1 MKSDKTIERFGGLTK
16 EEPLACIDDNILMP
30 DTCVL
35 ESVLPFSGYY
45 CDVLSGQK
53 PRYLYLILEEAH
65 TFETITRATLK
76 VRELFGQPIDV
87 VTGRIT
93 LLNQTV
99 QMLRVRNLKQY
110 RDIRVIQQYYRDLG
124 IQFKKKTKKFT
135 DDSGAIQLEKFFYL
149 GPLGDDLFVDQSQPH
164 HGYFLIPR
172 MIEWK
177 AFKELTKTVKY
188 EKNLLFFDAA
198 TAYFYEGPKIND
210 MVRVYRENLTIDKLK
225 AIRDRYLKLL
235 DKPGKQ

>member
-1 MKSDKTIERFGGLTK
+1 MKIEKTKERFGGLTK

-35 ESVLPFSGYY
+35 ESVGPFSGYY
-45 CDVLSGQK
+45 CDMVSGQK
-53 PRYLYLILEEAH
+53 PQYLYLILEEPC

-76 VRELFGQPIDV
+76 VWELFGHPIDV

-93 LLNQTV
+93 LLSQTV
-99 QMLRVRNLKQY
+99 QMLRVRDLSKYN
-110 RDIRVIQQYYRDLG
+110 DILSIQQHYRDLG
-124 IQFKKKTKKFT
+124 IQFKRKTKKFT
-135 DDSGAIQLEKFFYL
+135 DESGIIQLEKFFYL
-149 GPLGDDLFVDQSQPH
+149 GPLGSDLYVDQSQPH
-164 HGYFLIPR
+164 HGYFLIPH

-198 TAYFYEGPKIND
+198 TAYFYEGQKIKD
-210 MVRVYRENLTIDKLK
+210 MVRIYRENLTVDILK
-225 AIRDRYLKLL
+225 AIRDRYLKLIA
-235 DKPGKQ
+235 KGRW